1 MRLIDADV
9 LMDHVGRDRLDSREL
24 IMKMIENAPTVD
36 PSKEC
41 QACGQKTCNVIVS
54 LQEEIKRLRE
64 QRWIPVTESLPKS
77 MANKVLVFLDH
88 DDFIGYIGFGHYEK
102 YHGTEI
108 WYDLEHNQP
117 FSDRGY
123 TVTHWMPL
131 PDEPEFPDERGSETK

>member
-1 MRLIDADV
+1 MTREQAIEDLKKVFKKNTEHFESINMAINALSRQEQRLTPATE
-9 LMDHVGRDRLDSREL
+9 SR
-24 IMKMIENAPTVD
+24 P
-36 PSKEC
+36 
-41 QACGQKTCNVIVS
+41 
-54 LQEEIKRLRE
+54 E

-77 MANKVLVFLDH
+77 IANKVLVFLDH

-108 WYDLEHNQP
+108 WYDLEHNEP

-131 PDEPEFPDERGSETK
+131 PDDPEFSEERHGEAECRS